1 MSRDAFRFIKR
12 SRTGLSMARLCQRPF
27 VAACQSDFLR
37 VQDAAGVRKGAT
49 VFLRH
54 FFVEQ
59 LKSGR
64 LRADVG
70 SYV

>member
-1 MSRDAFRFIKR
+1 MSRDAFRSIKR
-12 SRTGLSMARLCQRPF
+12 SRTGLSMARRPF